1 MTVIESQSPAGVA
14 QWQRPLLPA
23 ALLEESGGRR
33 TPRDWVVDALMY
45 ACAIGFG
52 AAILSST
59 ASYRSDLT
67 MLLDVACGVA
77 AFAALWFRRRRP
89 VAVAVVAIVLSS
101 FSALGAA
108 AALAACFHAALRLP
122 PRPPPAGGGVGGG
135 GAPRWGPPPR
145 HPPRPRPVR

>member
-89 VAVAVVAIVLSS
+89 VAVAGVGVVPSGLSGP
-101 FSALGAA
+101 GAG
-108 AALAACFHAALRLP
+108 
-122 PRPPPAGGGVGGG
+122 RPP
-135 GAPRWGPPPR
+135 APGLHPPP
-145 HPPRPRPVR
+145 PPPPPPPP